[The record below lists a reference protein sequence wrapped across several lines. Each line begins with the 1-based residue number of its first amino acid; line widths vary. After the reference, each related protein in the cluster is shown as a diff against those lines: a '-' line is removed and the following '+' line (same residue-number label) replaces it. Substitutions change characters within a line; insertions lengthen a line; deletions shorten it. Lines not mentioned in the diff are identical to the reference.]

1 MRKKH
6 RNSAWYKKLSFYS
19 VILLAAVIVIVSI
32 SISQWWSQNLKPVS
46 DSEQTRVFVIE
57 QGMNAK
63 EVAHSLENNNFIRNA
78 KAFEFLCKLE
88 KADTKLMAGVYN
100 LAPSMSSREILEV
113 LLKGPVPDVVRVT
126 IPEGYTL
133 EEIIDLLVANGLG
146 TKQEFYQAMLS
157 FNADDYEFLK
167 EVPITEKRLEGFL
180 FPDTYFF
187 AKDSEP
193 KAILAKFL
201 DRFEK
206 ELTEEA
212 LARLK
217 QLNISIYTW
226 VTKASIV
233 EREAAKAEER
243 PIIAGV
249 FENRLNI
256 GMALESCATVQ
267 YILNE
272 RKPVLSLEDIAIDS
286 PYNTYKYSGLPPGP
300 IANPGHASLNAVL
313 YPAQTKYL
321 FFVAKNDG
329 SHAFAATFE
338 EHLQN
343 VRKYQ

>member
-1 MRKKH
+1 VGRKY
-6 RNSAWYKKLSFYS
+6 RNRAGHKKLFLYF
-19 VILLAAVIVIVSI
+19 IALIIIIPFLANH
-32 SISQWWSQNLKPVS
+32 WWSESLKPVS
-46 DSEQTRVFVIE
+46 ENEQTREFVIE

-63 EVAHSLENNNFIRNA
+63 DVATSLEKNHLIRNA

-88 KADTKLMAGVYN
+88 NADTKLMAGVYN
-100 LAPSMSSREILEV
+100 LTPSMSSREILNV
-113 LLKGPVPDVVRVT
+113 LLKGPVPDVVKVT

-133 EEIIDLLVANGLG
+133 EEIFDLLVVNGLG
-146 TKQEFYQAMLS
+146 TKEEFYQAMYS
-157 FNADDYEFLK
+157 FNADDYDFLN
-167 EVPITEKRLEGFL
+167 EVPMTEKRLEGFL

-193 KAILAKFL
+193 REILAKFL

-206 ELTEEA
+206 ELTKETI
-212 LARLK
+212 ARLK
-217 QLNISIYTW
+217 ELNTSIYTW

-249 FENRLNI
+249 FENRLNN
-256 GMALESCATVQ
+256 GMLLESCATVQ

-272 RKPVLSLEDIAIDS
+272 RKPVLSYEDIAIDS
-286 PYNTYKYSGLPPGP
+286 PYNTYKYPGLPPGP

-313 YPAQTKYL
+313 YPAQTEYL

-329 SHAFAATFE
+329 SHAFAITFE